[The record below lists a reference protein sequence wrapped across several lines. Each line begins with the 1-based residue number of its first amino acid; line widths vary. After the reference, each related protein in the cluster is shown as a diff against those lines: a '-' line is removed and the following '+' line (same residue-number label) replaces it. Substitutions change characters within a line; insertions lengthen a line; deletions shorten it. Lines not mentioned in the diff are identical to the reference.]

1 LHANEDAPLSAYHRP
16 VALSDAVAIL
26 ASGAARVLAGGTDL
40 YPATTAPDLSGP
52 VVDVTGLPDL
62 QGITQGA
69 DGLRIGACT
78 TWGQIAAAPLPPA
91 LRALA
96 QAAREVGGRQIQ
108 TAGTIGGNLCNASPA
123 ADGVPPLLACDALV
137 ELVGPTGSR
146 RVALADFLTGPR
158 RTLLR
163 QAELLTAVIIPPA
176 SLAGESQFLKLGA
189 RAYLVISIC
198 MVAARVQVSSGRITG
213 AALAVGAASPV
224 ARRMAQA
231 EAALIGAEA
240 ITAADRITPDMLAA
254 ALSPL
259 DDARASAAYRT
270 HAACELL
277 RRAVTD
283 LTQGAA

>member
-1 LHANEDAPLSAYHRP
+1 MSAYHRP
-16 VALSDAVAIL
+16 DALTDAVALL
-26 ASGAARVLAGGTDL
+26 AGGGLRVLAGGTDL
-40 YPATTAPDLSGP
+40 YPATASPDLSGP

-62 QGITQGA
+62 QGITQGPY
-69 DGLRIGACT
+69 GLRIGACT

-91 LRALA
+91 LHALA

-137 ELVGPTGSR
+137 DLAGPQGTR
-146 RVALADFLTGPR
+146 RIALADFLTGPR
-158 RTLLR
+158 RTLR
-163 QAELLTAVIIPPA
+163 HPAEILTAVIIPPA
-176 SLAGESQFLKLGA
+176 GLAGGSRFLKLGA

-198 MVAARVQVSSGRITG
+198 MVAARVQVSGGRITA

-224 ARRMAQA
+224 ARRMTQVEAALSGA
-231 EAALIGAEA
+231 EAA
-240 ITAADRITPDMLAA
+240 TAAERILPDMVAA

-259 DDARASAAYRT
+259 DDARATAAYRA

-277 RRAVTD
+277 RRAVAD
-283 LTQGAA
+283 LTKGTA